1 MFSLSVAFTV
11 ILTGDVV
18 YCCYSMVEEYLIP
31 NGVSWENA
39 VHYEVIQSAI
49 VLAIPLIAWYLLAIA
64 NAYEYFGVVKIQ
76 DDCLEFHAIFHR
88 PRRLYYCDLQ
98 SIGIDYGMLSL
109 TRQFWIYFSKEK
121 IPPKYIH
128 RINRLKFSKTTM
140 RVQYNKNI
148 FAALVYYTP
157 SDISKRIRKG
167 YSIIRMYHE
176 DEDEY
181 QRSPSC

>member
-1 MFSLSVAFTV
+1 
-11 ILTGDVV
+11 
-18 YCCYSMVEEYLIP
+18 
-31 NGVSWENA
+31 
-39 VHYEVIQSAI
+39 
-49 VLAIPLIAWYLLAIA
+49 
-64 NAYEYFGVVKIQ
+64 
-76 DDCLEFHAIFHR
+76 
-88 PRRLYYCDLQ
+88 
-98 SIGIDYGMLSL
+98 MLSL

-176 DEDEY
+176 DEDE
-181 QRSPSC
+181 